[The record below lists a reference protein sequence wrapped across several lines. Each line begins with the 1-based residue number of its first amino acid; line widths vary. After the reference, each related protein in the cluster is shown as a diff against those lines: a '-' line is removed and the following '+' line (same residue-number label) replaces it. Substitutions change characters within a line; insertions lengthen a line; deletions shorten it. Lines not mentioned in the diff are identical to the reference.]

1 MLRRNIGWRKLS
13 RWIWT
18 LSGIAVFIG
27 IWTAASFEIGNA
39 VLLPAPTAVVSG
51 FVSLLRDGTL
61 MADVVASLKRVL
73 GGFAIASATAIPL
86 ALIMAFSRPVELLLS
101 PIITFLRPIPPIAWI
116 PIAILWFGI
125 GDPPSYFITAIA
137 AFFTAIEALSVGSM
151 GTLAHVLLSYYSGY
165 STTTPPWRGPGFKYP
180 PKYRSAA
187 QLMTVECYST
197 KAVIGSQRRRRTS
210 TTP

>member
-1 MLRRNIGWRKLS
+1 MPQRNIGWRKLS

-51 FVSLLRDGTL
+51 FVSLLQDGTL

-73 GGFAIASATAIPL
+73 GGFAIASAAAIPL

-101 PIITFLRPIPPIAWI
+101 PIITFLRPDSADRVDSDCNP
-116 PIAILWFGI
+116 L
-125 GDPPSYFITAIA
+125 
-137 AFFTAIEALSVGSM
+137 VR
-151 GTLAHVLLSYYSGY
+151 H
-165 STTTPPWRGPGFKYP
+165 R
-180 PKYRSAA
+180 RSAK
-187 QLMTVECYST
+187 LFHYCDRGLLPDLS
-197 KAVIGSQRRRRTS
+197 
-210 TTP
+210 